1 LRFSPAIYFYIII
14 FAFIQIFQK
23 RKMSKK
29 MPFFVCIGTHI
40 PQQHKKYVV
49 AISGSKRGG
58 QHEVGP
64 KIVLTKHSKS
74 QKSKNYEK

>member
-1 LRFSPAIYFYIII
+1 
-14 FAFIQIFQK
+14 
-23 RKMSKK
+23 
-29 MPFFVCIGTHI
+29 MPFFVCIGRNTYT
-40 PQQHKKYVV
+40 PQHKKYVV

>member
-1 LRFSPAIYFYIII
+1 
-14 FAFIQIFQK
+14 
-23 RKMSKK
+23 MSKK

-74 QKSKNYEK
+74 QKSKNYEKQKLIKVYIAHKRRKMSTFKPK

>member
-1 LRFSPAIYFYIII
+1 
-14 FAFIQIFQK
+14 
-23 RKMSKK
+23 MSKK